1 MACQVDFKIVVD
13 KILKD
18 TIDMNSSKPLNSLL
32 KVFFICF
39 LVLEN
44 QSFSQAQQSPFIH
57 VSDTEDSE
65 AIFIDKSSIRRFAN
79 SDEFWFDLVKKYG
92 SGMQKT
98 NYKGACNATAT
109 TLQRIVIYDSTGTIL
124 EQQKYPIAWKYP
136 ENGSILRNALRIGCR
151 LI

>member
-1 MACQVDFKIVVD
+1 MASQIDSMRIVN

-18 TIDMNSSKPLNSLL
+18 TIDMSSSKSLSYL
-32 KVFFICF
+32 IKVCFIFF

-44 QSFSQAQQSPFIH
+44 QSFSQAQQSPLIN
-57 VSDTEDSE
+57 VGDTEDGE
-65 AIFIDKSSIRRFAN
+65 AIFIDKRSIRRFAN